1 VEITMLAKLCDYL
14 VGLAIAIG
22 LAKAIDY
29 WWFFQ

>member
-1 VEITMLAKLCDYL
+1 MLAKVLDYL
-14 VGLAIAIG
+14 LGLSIAIG